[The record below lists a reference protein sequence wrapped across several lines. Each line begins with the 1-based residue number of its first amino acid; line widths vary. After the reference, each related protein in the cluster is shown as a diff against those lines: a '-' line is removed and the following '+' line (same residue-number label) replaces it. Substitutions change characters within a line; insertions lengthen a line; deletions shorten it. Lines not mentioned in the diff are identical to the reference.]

1 MKTSELTGAALNWAV
16 AKGEGLSPIM
26 RHQHMRAKAEANSY
40 TGDPAWHLLQQV
52 NEPITVSSDG
62 VTSPIPNYLGDWAQ
76 GGPILNNAKI
86 SRTIDDTG
94 LWIAYSAYNYA
105 EEKQWMH
112 CDRSELVAGLRCFVE
127 SQLGDEVDV
136 PEELL

>member
-1 MKTSELTGAALNWAV
+1 MARTDYESIQMKTSELTGAALDWAV
-16 AKGEGLSPIM
+16 AKCEGYTDYCGQTDKMLAPRKEYGWVCLSDIT
-26 RHQHMRAKAEANSY
+26 Y
-40 TGDPAWHLLQQV
+40 T
-52 NEPITVSSDG
+52 T
-62 VTSPIPNYLGDWAQ
+62 DWAQ

-94 LWIAYSAYNYA
+94 RWIAYSAYNYA

-136 PEELL
+136 PNELT